1 MFVQIEDIVKK
12 LKTKKS
18 KNIIYLLIFI
28 VLGGWFAYRFY
39 TVANERNTDVF
50 NIIRNDAEYG
60 TPVEIMQIHKTD
72 GVLYEPI
79 TIKNN
84 KAYVSSARV
93 KMFRANQT
101 VGNCK
106 IISVSKE
113 LDLYTG
119 MHVIKTSKCD
129 DGLQYVQI
137 KGYGFFVP
145 VSAMHGNVVYVANS
159 GVARAVNVV
168 IGGRDLNNVLITSDL
183 QDGDNI
189 ILSNVKDNQKIK
201 IVK

>member
-106 IISVSKE
+106 IFKSADPEEIGAEISLRFERNYLLRASFRIQSKFWA
-113 LDLYTG
+113 LYEVTG
-119 MHVIKTSKCD
+119 V
-129 DGLQYVQI
+129 
-137 KGYGFFVP
+137 
-145 VSAMHGNVVYVANS
+145 
-159 GVARAVNVV
+159 
-168 IGGRDLNNVLITSDL
+168 
-183 QDGDNI
+183 
-189 ILSNVKDNQKIK
+189 
-201 IVK
+201 